1 MTSPRI
7 RLFITDLDNTLY
19 DWVSFF
25 TSSFYEMVREAAGL
39 LQVDEGALLDELR
52 EVHRRHHNSEH
63 PFALLET
70 PLVQA
75 RFPGL
80 SRVEQKKAL
89 DDAFHAF
96 NRKRQELL
104 LLYPT
109 VDATLRTI
117 ADLGVPIVGHTEAT
131 VPNAVFRLQKLGI
144 ASCFSKLY
152 AATPPSQEH
161 PDPEFRP
168 DPNPISVR
176 YLAPNERKP
185 DPAIVLDIC
194 RDFGV
199 SPTETLYVGDS
210 LARDIGMAQAAG
222 AWAAWARY
230 GTVYEKTHWDRLV
243 RVTHWTPEDVARA
256 DIARKLYG
264 DCVPNQTLDQFG
276 DVLLHYEFTNSGEG
290 KWTTQRPTAMAR

>member
-25 TSSFYEMVREAAGL
+25 TSSFYEMVGEAASL
-39 LQVDEGALLDELR
+39 LQADQGELLDQLR
-52 EVHRRHHNSEH
+52 DVHRRHHNSEH

-70 PLVQA
+70 PLVQT

-89 DDAFHAF
+89 DEAFHAF

-104 LLYPT
+104 VLYPT

-144 ASCFSKLY
+144 AGCFSKLY

-168 DPNPISVR
+168 EPNPISVR

-222 AWAAWARY
+222 AWAVWARY
-230 GTVYEKTHWDRLV
+230 GTVYDKTLWERLV

-256 DIARKLYG
+256 DVARKLYG

-290 KWTTQRPTAMAR
+290 NWTTQRQTAMSR